1 MKITDIKQQ
10 VKRAGRY
17 SIYVDE
23 KYSFSLS
30 ENELMTQGLRIGQE
44 FDAVGFDE
52 IQATAVEDKAYMR
65 ALDLIMRRQRSR
77 WELETYLKR
86 KGNDD
91 NTIDKILNK
100 LSKRGYVDDEKFAEA
115 WVSNRR
121 LLKSVSKRRLMQEL
135 QQKKISDQIITKVLA
150 DDETKEVDVL
160 RDLIERKRKQTRY
173 QDKDK
178 LMAYLMRQGFG
189 YGDVKEALSVESED

>member
-17 SIYVDE
+17 SIYIDE

-30 ENELMTQGLRIGQE
+30 ENELMIQGLRIGQE
-44 FDAVGFDE
+44 FDSEGFDG
-52 IQATAVEDKAYMR
+52 IQATAAEDKAYMR

-77 WELETYLKR
+77 WELQTYLKR

-91 NTIDKILNK
+91 NTIEKILSR
-100 LSKRGYVDDEKFAEA
+100 LSKRGYVDDHKFAEA

-121 LLKSVSKRRLMQEL
+121 LLKSVSKRRLKQEL
-135 QQKKISDQIITKVLA
+135 QQKKISDSIISQVLA
-150 DDETKEVDVL
+150 DDEADEVSVL
-160 RDLIERKRKQTRY
+160 RDLIAKKRSQTRY
-173 QDKDK
+173 QDKEK

-189 YGDVKEALSVESED
+189 YGDVKDALSYEDES